1 MGGNKVAT
9 RTAGEQQ
16 AQARFSAGKTTLGII
31 GLGDMGAA
39 IASTILRNGYDVLA
53 CDLRAE
59 AVEKLVSQGARA
71 AGSLTAL
78 ADECDVALLVVMDDK
93 QVNQVVGE
101 LLRHP
106 GRLKRI
112 IVSSTVLPSTVI
124 ALSEAA
130 RAQGLDLID
139 APVSGGAEK
148 ASRGIITVMIGGED
162 DAVQSCW
169 PIFQAFG
176 KNIYH
181 LGPVGAGNAGKLV
194 NNLLSLGGLM
204 LQFEAMQLADA
215 YGINEDSVTEFVAT
229 SAGDSRSLR
238 TWGRVDRARQTH
250 TLAGTPGMYDLISK
264 DVKTAALA
272 AGQRGVVLPIASSIG
287 AMMIEK
293 TMARDALLKAR
304 GPIDPIPQCGLCGQ
318 ELAAPFRKAG
328 VHPECAYDPE
338 GQSSR

>member
-1 MGGNKVAT
+1 VT
-9 RTAGEQQ
+9 TQTTGEQQ
-16 AQARFSAGKTTLGII
+16 AQAQFFAGKAKLGII

-53 CDLRAE
+53 CDLRVE

-71 AGSLTAL
+71 ANSLAAL
-78 ADECDVALLVVMDDK
+78 ADECDVAILVVMDDK

-106 GRLKRI
+106 GRLKSI

-124 ALSEAA
+124 ALDEAA

-139 APVSGGAEK
+139 APVTGGAEK
-148 ASRGIITVMIGGED
+148 ASRGIITVLIGGD
-162 DAVQSCW
+162 VTAVQRCW
-169 PIFQAFG
+169 PIFEAFG
-176 KNIYH
+176 KELYH
-181 LGPVGAGNAGKLV
+181 LGPIGAGNAGKLV

-204 LQFEAMQLADA
+204 LQLEAMQLADA
-215 YGINEDSVTEFVAT
+215 YGISEEAVTEFV
-229 SAGDSRSLR
+229 SKGGGDSRSLR
-238 TWGRVDRARQTH
+238 TWGRIDRARRTH
-250 TLAGTPGMYDLISK
+250 TLAGTPAMYDLMSK

-272 AGQRGVVLPIASSIG
+272 AGQRGVVLPITASIG
-287 AMMIEK
+287 AMIIEK
-293 TMARDALLKAR
+293 TMARDTLLKAR
-304 GPIDPIPQCGLCGQ
+304 GPIEPIPQCQICGQ
-318 ELAAPFRKAG
+318 ELAAPFRKTA